1 MNRSIFVTNFNRVE
15 LSNCVRFL
23 EGDGEIVYIT
33 EGKTNI
39 FREDGLIRDIEQ
51 AIEKMN
57 PTDYLLIA
65 GNSVIASYCTA
76 IIMKKFGCVN
86 LLLWDYH
93 NSSYREGTVK

>member
-1 MNRSIFVTNFNRVE
+1 
-15 LSNCVRFL
+15 L

-39 FREDGLIRDIEQ
+39 FRDDGLKRDIEM
-51 AIEKMN
+51 AVENMK

-76 IIMKKFGCVN
+76 IIMKKLGCVN
-86 LLLWDYH
+86 LLIWDYH
-93 NSSYREGTVK
+93 QSKYREGNVK